1 MQEKWVVATKILDQN
16 QLFFFLRPAFAGR
29 MSRLRGSSM
38 PQIPGGQAPK
48 PAAEPQEQHQQGPA
62 TRG

>member
-1 MQEKWVVATKILDQN
+1 MGSRNENTRPKSVV
-16 QLFFFLRPAFAGR
+16 FFLRPAFAGR